1 MSAGLLSGAEI
12 AGHRLLRPLGHGTQ
26 SRVFLAE
33 HLSSGQL
40 VALKVASLE
49 GTQAGADSARAF
61 LQSAQ
66 LARTLIHPNIVAVH
80 DAGQEGSFV
89 WLSMEAIAGTD
100 LSGYT
105 HAPKLLPELLTLRVV
120 EQVALALDCAHR
132 QGIVHRDVKPANVLL
147 DWASQTIKLTDFGLA
162 GLNGISSTGTGIV
175 LGTPAYMAPEQL
187 AGGLPSA
194 STDLYAMGVLLFEL
208 LTGQLPHTASNMG
221 ELLKQV
227 ASVTPPHLHTLRP
240 DLPMA
245 LAELIARLLAK
256 SPPMRPQN
264 GAALAT
270 ALRKIALDMT
280 AAGAKSQGRG
290 LQRPNVGHDP

>member
-1 MSAGLLSGAEI
+1 MSTGLRAGAEV

-49 GTQAGADSARAF
+49 GTPTGSESARAF

-66 LARTLIHPNIVAVH
+66 LARSLVHPNIVVIH
-80 DAGQEGSFV
+80 DAGREGSLV
-89 WLSMEAIAGTD
+89 WLSMEAFAGTD

-105 HAPKLLPELLTLRVV
+105 HAPKLLPELLTLRAV
-120 EQVALALDCAHR
+120 EQVAQALDCAHR

-147 DWASQTIKLTDFGLA
+147 DWVSQTIKLTDFGLA
-162 GLNGISSTGTGIV
+162 GLNGVSSTGTGIV

-187 AGGLPSA
+187 AGGLPSV
-194 STDLYAMGVLLFEL
+194 STDLYAVGVLLFEL
-208 LTGQLPHTASNMG
+208 LAGRLPHTGSNMG

-227 ASVTPPHLHTLRP
+227 ALVEPPCLHTLRP
-240 DLPMA
+240 DLPQA
-245 LAELIARLLAK
+245 LADLIARLLAK
-256 SPPMRPQN
+256 APLQRPQD
-264 GAALAT
+264 AAGLAM
-270 ALRKIALDMT
+270 ALRQIALDMT
-280 AAGAKSQGRG
+280 VAGAKS
-290 LQRPNVGHDP
+290 H